1 VWELAPLYK
10 EETTLRSQ
18 KLWEITRRVEG
29 NRKRVMEVGDIRRT
43 RFEKNI
49 AQTLEEIQNIL
60 HKKFIVWKYL
70 ESSFYLSPRLSLE
83 NNVPSLPSVLS
94 CSHTPPPSSNP
105 FTSILIPSHSVF
117 FKLLPPPCLFSMFSF
132 RTLKFHSPLR
142 DGAVET
148 FAFASVKQKSL
159 QLPDRLLVCFVAN
172 CHLYKTYVAFNSVST
187 CSFSVH

>member
-60 HKKFIVWKYL
+60 HKKFIV
-70 ESSFYLSPRLSLE
+70 
-83 NNVPSLPSVLS
+83 
-94 CSHTPPPSSNP
+94 
-105 FTSILIPSHSVF
+105 
-117 FKLLPPPCLFSMFSF
+117 
-132 RTLKFHSPLR
+132 
-142 DGAVET
+142 
-148 FAFASVKQKSL
+148 
-159 QLPDRLLVCFVAN
+159 
-172 CHLYKTYVAFNSVST
+172 
-187 CSFSVH
+187 